1 MEDLFK
7 FRVLVSDVDKR
18 TWNHYHL
25 GHFQKPFFYLC
36 VLYYITTEKNS
47 VKVNPHSGHFQMQK
61 NGEVLESVR
70 RKKKLQRPQAAVA
83 FFLKFLIE
91 FSSHWTIKSETLSWP
106 QSINNNN
113 S

>member
-1 MEDLFK
+1 MMEDLFK

-61 NGEVLESVR
+61 NGELLGPKAA
-70 RKKKLQRPQAAVA
+70 KKKRLTGP
-83 FFLKFLIE
+83 
-91 FSSHWTIKSETLSWP
+91 
-106 QSINNNN
+106 
-113 S
+113 